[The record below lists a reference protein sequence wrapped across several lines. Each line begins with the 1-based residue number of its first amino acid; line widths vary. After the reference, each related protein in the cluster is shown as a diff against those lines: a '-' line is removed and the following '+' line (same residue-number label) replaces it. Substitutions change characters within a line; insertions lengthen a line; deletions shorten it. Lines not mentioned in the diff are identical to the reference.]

1 MSSPQ
6 QPAKSGTNS
15 MSAYI
20 IGFTLSLMLTL
31 VAYFSVV
38 NEALTGRALLLMVV
52 GLAVAQLLV
61 QLVFFLHLGRENK
74 PRLNL
79 LIFSFAALVI
89 GIVVIGSL
97 WIMDN
102 LNYHMM
108 TPHEMDKHMLQ
119 EYDQGGI

>member
-1 MSSPQ
+1 MRTPR
-6 QPAKSGTNS
+6 PVKSGTNS
-15 MSAYI
+15 LSAYV

-108 TPHEMDKHMLQ
+108 TPHQMDEHMMQ